1 MSFRLETYTRYAV
14 LMSYERSECRKRGR
28 RRGKRRERGEKK
40 VREEGDDKEGEREE
54 RRDRRGDSFTVL
66 YLTKYE
72 ILRRQMIYRS
82 MEDRQSNFISIRSIE
97 EEVDGC
103 EVQRR
108 IEKK

>member
-28 RRGKRRERGEKK
+28 RRGKRRGRGENK
-40 VREEGDDKEGEREE
+40 VREEGD
-54 RRDRRGDSFTVL
+54 DRRGDSFTVL

-72 ILRRQMIYRS
+72 ILRRQITYCS
-82 MEDRQSNFISIRSIE
+82 MEDRQSNFISTRFTE
-97 EEVDGC
+97 GKVDGC